1 MTIDPAHK
9 LRAYN
14 GALVEVLGTR
24 PLSSLAED
32 REPRRVLDQIW
43 AGGALVRYALERGDW
58 NFATRAI
65 ELEASTS
72 LTPLFGYQNV
82 FTKPDDMRRLTSLS
96 SDQRFMGK
104 LLAGQYVDEAGLIFS
119 DWDPLYL
126 KYVSDDED
134 YGTDSSRWTEA
145 FFDYL
150 KGRLAFLGCER
161 ITASRAKLQDAKN
174 LMDEALKVARSDD
187 AMAEG
192 TKVPF
197 HGTWARARGTGRTG
211 GER

>member
-65 ELEASTS
+65 EVAMGFRRWVIE
-72 LTPLFGYQNV
+72 QCK
-82 FTKPDDMRRLTSLS
+82 KPKSC
-96 SDQRFMGK
+96 
-104 LLAGQYVDEAGLIFS
+104 I
-119 DWDPLYL
+119 
-126 KYVSDDED
+126 
-134 YGTDSSRWTEA
+134 
-145 FFDYL
+145 
-150 KGRLAFLGCER
+150 
-161 ITASRAKLQDAKN
+161 
-174 LMDEALKVARSDD
+174 
-187 AMAEG
+187 
-192 TKVPF
+192 
-197 HGTWARARGTGRTG
+197 
-211 GER
+211 